1 MFCLKLHNKYMIY
14 DRMGNQLTMSQ
25 FFKKIIIRLYNYI
38 LDLELM
44 LLRWV
49 GYVPF
54 HHFRRLFYRLSGI
67 RIGKGSSIHMFATFF
82 KPSNIEIGKDSI
94 IGIRSF
100 LDGRDKLT
108 IGDHVALASE
118 VMIYNSQHDIDSPD
132 FRPVNAPVI
141 VEDYVF
147 IGPRAV
153 ILPGVKIGKGAIVGA
168 GAVVTKDVSEN
179 SVVGG
184 VPAREIRKRNLK
196 DLNYRIGRARWFQ

>member
-1 MFCLKLHNKYMIY
+1 MIY
-14 DRMGNQLTMSQ
+14 DRMGNKLALSQ
-25 FFKKIIIRLYNYI
+25 FFKKIIVRLYNYI
-38 LDLELM
+38 LDFELM

-54 HHFRRLFYRLSGI
+54 HHFRRLFYRLSGMK
-67 RIGKGSSIHMFATFF
+67 IGKGSSIHMFATFF
-82 KPSNIEIGKDSI
+82 KPSNIQIGRDSVV
-94 IGIRSF
+94 GFRSF

-168 GAVVTKDVSEN
+168 GAVVTKDVSED

-184 VPAREIRKRNLK
+184 VPAREIRKRNIK
-196 DLNYRIGRARWFQ
+196 ELNYRIGRARWFQ